1 MPVIAITP
9 NDPASQSP
17 AVDRAMEDAAE
28 CLQYAAD
35 AIDALLNDRLRTLLR
50 DHPKA
55 LSDVERALQG
65 CADDLR
71 WVAENEA
78 EKAAAN
84 YADDRAARYADH
96 RRARA

>member
-1 MPVIAITP
+1 MPLVTINP
-9 NDPASQSP
+9 NNPASQSP

-28 CLQYAAD
+28 CFHYAAD
-35 AIDALLNDRLRTLLR
+35 AIEALLDDRLRTLLR

-84 YADDRAARYADH
+84 YADDHAARYTDH